1 MLLGEGLLEGG
12 DSDGCSAGGAAS
24 EGPGAM
30 GAVQAEAVGMDCA
43 WAAWAGG
50 APMSSNHQRQSL
62 PSGIVTSDA
71 AEVCEIH

>member
-1 MLLGEGLLEGG
+1 MRGG

-30 GAVQAEAVGMDCA
+30 GAVQAEAVGMWIALGLLGLEGLQCLHH
-43 WAAWAGG
+43 
-50 APMSSNHQRQSL
+50 HQRQSL
-62 PSGIVTSDA
+62 PSGIVTLDA